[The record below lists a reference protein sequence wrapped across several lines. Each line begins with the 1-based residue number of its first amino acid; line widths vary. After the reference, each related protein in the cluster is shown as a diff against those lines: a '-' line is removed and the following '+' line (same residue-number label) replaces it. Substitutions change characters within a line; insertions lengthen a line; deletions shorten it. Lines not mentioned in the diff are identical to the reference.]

1 MGIPGAGA
9 GDLEGENNKGLTEKV
24 KGKGKG
30 DIPQEIISFR

>member
-24 KGKGKG
+24 KGKG
-30 DIPQEIISFR
+30 DIHQEIISFR